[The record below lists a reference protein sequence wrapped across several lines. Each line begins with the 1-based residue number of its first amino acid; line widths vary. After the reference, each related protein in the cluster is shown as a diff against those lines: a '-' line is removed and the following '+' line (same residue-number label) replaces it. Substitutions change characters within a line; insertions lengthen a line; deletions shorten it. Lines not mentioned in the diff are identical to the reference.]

1 MKQELRYGYWIA
13 VTVALATLAFAQPN
27 FRMPNYNK
35 ATEAK
40 ISGMIEDV
48 QQMPHGRMMG
58 IHIIVKTGS
67 ETVDAH
73 LGPSDFIAGK
83 GFTFAKG
90 DSVEIVGSKV
100 KMNRADAVIA
110 REITKGGNTLTLRDQ
125 TGRPLWAGRRSKAK

>member
-1 MKQELRYGYWIA
+1 MKPKLGYWLA
-13 VTVALATLAFAQPN
+13 VTVALAAVALAQPK
-27 FRMPNYNK
+27 FRMPNYNA

-40 ISGMIEDV
+40 ISGTIEDV
-48 QQMPHGRMMG
+48 QQMPHGRMTG

-67 ETVDAH
+67 ETADAH

-100 KMNRADAVIA
+100 KMNGADALIA

-125 TGRPLWAGRRSKAK
+125 SGRPLWAGRRGKAN